1 MNKEEC
7 SRGTGRGTGLQK
19 VGVSEGRRRLLTG
32 RCWVVGVSERKTR
45 VVEKEVGRDKERD
58 GEGGWR
64 RNGGRQDKSE

>member
-32 RCWVVGVSERKTR
+32 RCWVVEVSERKTR
-45 VVEKEVGRDKERD
+45 VVKKR
-58 GEGGWR
+58 
-64 RNGGRQDKSE
+64 